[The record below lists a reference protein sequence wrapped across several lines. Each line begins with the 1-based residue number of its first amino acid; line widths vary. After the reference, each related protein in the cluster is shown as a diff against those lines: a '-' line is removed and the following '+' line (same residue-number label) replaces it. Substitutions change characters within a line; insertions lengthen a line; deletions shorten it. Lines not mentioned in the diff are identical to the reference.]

1 MACVNEHHI
10 AVASCI
16 SRAATKLIFDAA
28 AACEIRSDLKPCIDA
43 YSNVREDVEAL
54 GELCVF
60 RSILRLPGRYKVIV
74 KPL

>member
-1 MACVNEHHI
+1 MACVNDYHI

-16 SRAATKLIFDAA
+16 SRAATKLISDAA

-43 YSNVREDVEAL
+43 YSKVREDVEAL
-54 GELCVF
+54 GEVCVL
-60 RSILRLPGRYKVIV
+60 RSILRLPRRYKVIE